1 MNINSIVLE
10 IKDGRKF
17 DSYQSYFKKNPSE
30 VEELV
35 TLVEEMA
42 EYPLQEYAS
51 WILVHICK
59 SQKEL
64 VAPFYSRC
72 IEILFVNENQ
82 SVRRNILN
90 VIQHL
95 KISTYRESEFI
106 DLLISFI
113 QNFENKV
120 ATQVYSMHL
129 LALFTLKYPEIKTEI
144 IEIIQLHAEKKT
156 PAYGAGFRGY
166 LKSTKKIKDLKE

>member
-1 MNINSIVLE
+1 MNIKSIVLE

-17 DSYQSYFKKNPSE
+17 DSYQGYFKENPNQ
-30 VEELV
+30 VKELV
-35 TLVEEMA
+35 VLVEKKA

-59 SQKEL
+59 SHKKI
-64 VAPFYSRC
+64 VVPFYARY
-72 IEILFVNENQ
+72 IEILFANENQ

-95 KISTYRESEFI
+95 GISDYRESEFI

-113 QNFENKV
+113 QDYENKV
-120 ATQVYSMHL
+120 ATQVYSMRL
-129 LALFTLKYPEIKTEI
+129 LGLFTLKYPEIQSEI
-144 IEIIQLHAEKKT
+144 IEIIQLHSENKT
-156 PAYGAGFRGY
+156 PAYAAGYRGY
-166 LKSTKKIKDLKE
+166 LRATKKIQL

>member
-1 MNINSIVLE
+1 MNIKSVVLE

-17 DSYQSYFKKNPSE
+17 DSYQSYFNENPHQ
-30 VEELV
+30 VKELIL
-35 TLVEEMA
+35 LVEEMS

-51 WILVHICK
+51 WILVHLCK
-59 SQKEL
+59 FQKEI
-64 VAPFYSRC
+64 VASFYTNF

-95 KISTYRESEFI
+95 GISEYRESEFI
-106 DLLISFI
+106 DLLIAFI

-129 LALFTLKYPEIKTEI
+129 LASFTLKYTEIKAEI
-144 IEIIQLHAEKKT
+144 IEVIRLHAENKT
-156 PAYGAGFRGY
+156 PAYAAGFRGY
-166 LKSTKKIKDLKE
+166 LKSTKKIQL

>member
-1 MNINSIVLE
+1 MNIKSIVLE

-17 DSYQSYFKKNPSE
+17 ESYQSYFKENPNQ
-30 VEELV
+30 VKELIV
-35 TLVEEMA
+35 LVEETA

-64 VAPFYSRC
+64 VIPFYSRC

-95 KISTYRESEFI
+95 GISDFRESEFI

-120 ATQVYSMHL
+120 ATQVYSMYIL
-129 LALFTLKYPEIKTEI
+129 GLFTLKYPEIKSEI
-144 IEIIQLHAEKKT
+144 IEIIQLHSENKT

-166 LKSTKKIKDLKE
+166 LRTTKKIQL